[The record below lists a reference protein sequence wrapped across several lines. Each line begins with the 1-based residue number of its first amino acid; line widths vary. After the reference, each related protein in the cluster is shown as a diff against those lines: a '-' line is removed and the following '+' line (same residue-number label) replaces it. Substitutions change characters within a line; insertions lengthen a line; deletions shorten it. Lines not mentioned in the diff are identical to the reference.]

1 MSWRTDR
8 TVEKP
13 LAQTIKNIWQTE
25 FHVSSFLV
33 DANRRLG
40 LYGLLS
46 LMQESAWSHASHLGF
61 GYARTRES
69 GASWVVARQ
78 RLEMVRWPVWEEDVI
93 VRTWLRPPGA
103 VLVTRDFE
111 FLVGGETVGQAAAHW
126 LTIDHRTR
134 KPTRIPF
141 PDNPAL
147 FRHDGSLTFEPC
159 KLENLNNL
167 HSLTEFEVRHSDLDM
182 NGHVNNVRFSQWV
195 LDALPPNSHSH
206 FQLQSYQV
214 NFLAEA
220 RPGDKIEILGPQ
232 LSMPKLGEKLPFQ
245 GRRRSDGQVLFVT
258 LMAAAP

>member
-69 GASWVVARQ
+69 GGSWVVARQ
-78 RLEMVRWPVWEEDVI
+78 RLEMERWPVWEEDVI
-93 VRTWLRPPGA
+93 VPTWLRPPGA

-111 FLVGGETVGQAAAHW
+111 FLVGEETVGQAAAHCFAMTARS
-126 LTIDHRTR
+126 LSNLASSRTSTICT
-134 KPTRIPF
+134 P
-141 PDNPAL
+141 
-147 FRHDGSLTFEPC
+147 S
-159 KLENLNNL
+159 
-167 HSLTEFEVRHSDLDM
+167 
-182 NGHVNNVRFSQWV
+182 
-195 LDALPPNSHSH
+195 
-206 FQLQSYQV
+206 
-214 NFLAEA
+214 
-220 RPGDKIEILGPQ
+220 
-232 LSMPKLGEKLPFQ
+232 
-245 GRRRSDGQVLFVT
+245 RSSRSGT
-258 LMAAAP
+258 AT